1 MTAFKVIFF
10 RDNKGHCPVDEY
22 IKKLSTIQQNKVFAY
37 IKRLEEV
44 GFNLRRPA
52 GDYLGEKTG
61 LYELRSA
68 RHRILYYFHERKYII
83 LLHAF
88 LKTTVEIPEAEI
100 EKASFKKEICEV
112 MFKHGLI
119 DLGE

>member
-1 MTAFKVIFF
+1 MTNFKVVFF
-10 RDNKGHCPVDEY
+10 RDDKGHCPVDEY
-22 IKKLSTIQQNKVFAY
+22 IKKIVLAQKNKVFAY

-61 LYELRSA
+61 LYELRPG
-68 RHRILYYFHERKYII
+68 RHRILYYFHERKII
-83 LLHAF
+83 VLLHAF
-88 LKTTVEIPEAEI
+88 LKTTAEIPESEI
-100 EKASFKKEICEV
+100 EKALFKKEICEV

-119 DLGE
+119 DLE